1 MEKLF
6 WGLFYKGGY
15 VYKPVDKV
23 GEV

>member
-15 VYKPVDKV
+15 VYKPVDKAE
-23 GEV
+23 EV